1 MKLAIILDTL
11 AAARLP
17 AVTGEQLLSLVG
29 TAEGKAFA
37 ADLERFAAG
46 ETQRRDQLAAVVH
59 ALATALRDSVK
70 QLGYQFNLRT
80 LIAAAKLDRSASI
93 EAIIEASENPEKR
106 AQAVAFLQRAGL
118 QVIGGAATSSPPA
131 PVEPPYYS
139 FKIFGSS
146 AALCICEA
154 RTRAGNQHTVQFEG
168 AVGASVGGTK
178 SYDWRSKIIVQ
189 LTKQECYLALA
200 LFENKIASLRFDG
213 HGDRH
218 DKSLHIDYQER
229 HYFVRMT
236 QRGKSAVAV
245 QVRPVDA
252 LQIVSLLYKQ
262 IRLNDPHLEID
273 QIRAFTDQ
281 LARMTGTA
289 SA

>member
-11 AAARLP
+11 ATARLP

-37 ADLERFAAG
+37 ADLKRFAAG
-46 ETQRRDQLAAVVH
+46 ETQRHDQLAAVVH
-59 ALATALRDSVK
+59 ALAPALRGAVK
-70 QLGYQFNLRT
+70 ELGYQFDLRT
-80 LIAAAKLDRSASI
+80 LIAAAKLDRSSGI
-93 EAIIEASENPEKR
+93 KAIIKASERPDKR
-106 AQAVAFLQRAGL
+106 AQAVAFLRRAGL
-118 QVIGGAATSSPPA
+118 QVIGGTERSAPA
-131 PVEPPYYS
+131 VPTEPPYYS
-139 FKIFGSS
+139 FKIFGNS
-146 AALCICEA
+146 AALCISEA
-154 RTRAGNQHTVQFEG
+154 RTRAGNQYTIQVEG
-168 AVGASVGGTK
+168 AVGAAVSGTK
-178 SYDWRSKIIVQ
+178 SFDWRSVMIVQ
-189 LTKQECYLALA
+189 LTKQECYLTLA

-236 QRGKSAVAV
+236 KRGKAAVAV
-245 QVRPVDA
+245 QVRPADA

-281 LARMTGTA
+281 LAQMTNTTTV
-289 SA
+289 